1 MNDNFS
7 EEINQ
12 TIFYGADTT
21 RKDADWQ

>member
-12 TIFYGADTT
+12 TLF
-21 RKDADWQ
+21 